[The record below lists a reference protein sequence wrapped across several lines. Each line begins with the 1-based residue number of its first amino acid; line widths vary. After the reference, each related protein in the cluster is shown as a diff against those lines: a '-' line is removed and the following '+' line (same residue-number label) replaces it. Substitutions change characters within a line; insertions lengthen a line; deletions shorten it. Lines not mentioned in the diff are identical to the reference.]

1 MFNTAHTNFSYKFLT
16 DLVTEKGT
24 VFQNGILSSYSISFQ
39 SFIIPFT
46 GESTFT
52 CLKICASLSISFLTF
67 CLLDRKLH

>member
-46 GESTFT
+46 GESPFT
-52 CLKICASLSISFLTF
+52 C
-67 CLLDRKLH
+67 